1 MGAYVERS
9 IGGAG
14 TGKTRQ
20 VLENLTRAKQ
30 ELGLSVDQIGFCTFT
45 RAGRA
50 EISER
55 AAGEWG
61 VPVEAL
67 TKTGWFR
74 TAHSIA
80 YRQME
85 INSDQLIT
93 DDEWLCKAMD
103 VQVCTQIDGRGE
115 RRYLAAE
122 GGDFTVAHS
131 LAVWDVARNRMCSVV
146 KILERQR
153 ACGEATPSDAAVKM
167 TIEKYEQQKRLGG
180 KLDFTDMISRFAGV
194 KFSVNGAEEVDPEGE
209 VPDLRVLAIDE
220 AQDSSP
226 LVDKVCRR
234 LAASPRMERI
244 WLCGD
249 PYQCQPAGT
258 PVLTMSGYKNIED
271 LDPATDRLL
280 AFSRKDGRFYGANGF
295 EIASRDVDS
304 SSLIEITLSDG
315 TKHVSTDSHKWV
327 VRTRK
332 KKAAFAVYLMSQGS
346 RWRVGTVQMF
356 SSKPDEKNGSF
367 RLKMR
372 MNKEQANRA
381 WVLKVFET
389 DREARCYEQIFSYK
403 YGIPQTVFRPV
414 TGRGCNL
421 DKWFIEN
428 VFDTLGDLTTNG
440 QRCLSDH
447 SLAEEFAFCEK
458 ADRCKNGEKASRLVR
473 AVNLLPGIHFV
484 PKIVDATQSVYR
496 LRCEWVEVVSCRRLP
511 PGEAVRV
518 WSMNVHKHH
527 TYVTANGV
535 VTGNSIHSFAGGDY
549 RLFLAWDAHESIM
562 PKSYRCPSRIL
573 SLGEQCLREMRQGY
587 RNRKIMPSQ
596 DGGEVDTCCHPTDS
610 LRGIK
615 ANDSVLI
622 LGRCAFALKNYEDE
636 LKAKYLPYTWVDKT
650 QATKTLSGYSALWAL
665 EHREA
670 VHASEWAAAI
680 EMLAVSQ
687 EGVPLLKRGEKSAW
701 KRGERSNVD
710 VILPNQR
717 FMESAGM
724 EPALMELIF
733 SGKWT
738 EAIESKS
745 QDRAKTWHKTATLH
759 GVDVACNPPIG
770 LSTIHSAKGLE
781 ADTVILSDQSSR
793 ATENSRVSLSD
804 IYDEECRV
812 AYVAVTRA
820 RQRLV
825 VVHEATPY
833 RMELPV

>member
-1 MGAYVERS
+1 MGAYIERS

-271 LDPATDRLL
+271 LDPAADRLL

-327 VRTRK
+327 VR
-332 KKAAFAVYLMSQGS
+332 
-346 RWRVGTVQMF
+346 
-356 SSKPDEKNGSF
+356 
-367 RLKMR
+367 
-372 MNKEQANRA
+372 
-381 WVLKVFET
+381 
-389 DREARCYEQIFSYK
+389 
-403 YGIPQTVFRPV
+403 
-414 TGRGCNL
+414 
-421 DKWFIEN
+421 
-428 VFDTLGDLTTNG
+428 
-440 QRCLSDH
+440 
-447 SLAEEFAFCEK
+447 
-458 ADRCKNGEKASRLVR
+458 ASRLVR

-615 ANDSVLI
+615 ASDSVLI

-733 SGKWT
+733 SGRWT

-759 GVDVACNPPIG
+759 GVEVACNPPIR